1 MLKKVEE
8 SEVRKMMDDVMR
20 FCVITPNR
28 TNIALSAGNKQIN
41 SSTVVVQYDTRI
53 LCFSTEGLM
62 YIGARRGEDR

>member
-41 SSTVVVQYDTRI
+41 SSTVVVQYDTHI
-53 LCFSTEGLM
+53 MF
-62 YIGARRGEDR
+62 